1 MIIAV
6 LRCEFLIFFFTV
18 MSVVYAIFL
27 TDEIGRVNAEF
38 ALDQITAVITLKII
52 FAVVNIE
59 TE

>member
-27 TDEIGRVNAEF
+27 ADEIGRVNAEF
-38 ALDQITAVITLKII
+38 ALDQITAVITLKTI